1 MGSSSCVPAASLEPF
16 SVCIHSAM
24 MCTVNPEIKTLPSL
38 LLVYVCTSPMILPL
52 ILEACTSI
60 YTVEPLNLDIF
71 LDQ

>member
-52 ILEACTSI
+52 ILEACTS
-60 YTVEPLNLDIF
+60 YLYGGTSKLRHF